1 MMTRAKPKPAKSRRT
16 NAEITAETR
25 DRLLAA
31 ARAAFAKDGFEKASG
46 EDIVAKA
53 GVTRG
58 ALYYQFGDMKG
69 LFAAVAEAVA
79 RELMAELYDGT
90 MAALPRHAEGVH
102 SIEELEVGADL
113 LLKVFAARDAADLLL
128 RDAPVVMGHAAWQS
142 LMVASG
148 LRGLVDHALAH
159 WVDQGLMPAKR
170 AAPTGEL
177 IFGALMQAGLAI
189 SVAPNRNAALALYRD
204 SVREMIRALKQ
215 KPR

>member
-1 MMTRAKPKPAKSRRT
+1 MTRAKPKTAKSRRT

-25 DRLLAA
+25 DKLLAA
-31 ARAAFAKDGFEKASG
+31 ARTAFAKDGFDKAAG

-69 LFAAVAEAVA
+69 LFAAVAEMVA
-79 RELMAELYDGT
+79 HELSAELYDGT
-90 MAALPRHAEGVH
+90 MAALPRHAEGAH
-102 SIEELEVGADL
+102 SIEELEIGADL
-113 LLKVFAARDAADLLL
+113 LLRAFAARDAADLLL
-128 RDAPVVMGHAAWQS
+128 RDAPVVLGHAAWS
-142 LMVASG
+142 NLMVSSG
-148 LRGLVDHALAH
+148 LRGLLDHALAH

-170 AAPTGEL
+170 AGATAEL

-189 SVAPNRNAALALYRD
+189 AVAPNRAQTLALYRD